1 MYGDTCTLAVEPGLR
16 QSYQRQSDIRERAP
30 SFPPPFYS
38 HSWHSNMLPPTSY
51 RCTVF
56 QNINTRVSGPL
67 AEGGGGWCRS
77 LKRALPLHHEKCTPY
92 VTRWSSLTAKTLFV
106 ELQIWIIY
114 DEDSGA
120 GRGETENKGIVKT
133 RNAWENTAKKDY
145 RWRNKWRQK
154 ETNFH
159 E

>member
-1 MYGDTCTLAVEPGLR
+1 MEILVLWQLSLAWDSPINVSQTYEREHPPSPHPSTATHDILICYHQHPTAALCFRILIHGFLDPLR
-16 QSYQRQSDIRERAP
+16 R
-30 SFPPPFYS
+30 
-38 HSWHSNMLPPTSY
+38 
-51 RCTVF
+51 
-56 QNINTRVSGPL
+56 
-67 AEGGGGWCRS
+67 GGGGWCRS